1 MSRDRVEKDVSVI
14 ERVASGDKRA
24 LQEVYDL
31 FGGALFRYLSTLT
44 GDYQV
49 AEEILQDTLVA
60 VWRSAHTF
68 RGGSSAKTW
77 VFGVARRQAHN
88 TLRRRNLP
96 LAGEEMLHAC
106 PDEESGPEESLLFD
120 ARREELETGIG
131 QLSPVHREVLA
142 LIFFHELSY
151 EETPEVLDIPVGT
164 VKSRLSNAKKSLRAR
179 LQNPEEVQG

>member
-1 MSRDRVEKDVSVI
+1 MSRDRAEKDVSVI
-14 ERVASGDKRA
+14 ERVASGDKQA

-31 FGGALFRYLSTLT
+31 FGGPLFRYLSTLT

-60 VWRSAHTF
+60 VWRSARTF

-77 VFGVARRQAHN
+77 VFGIARRQAHN
-88 TLRRRNLP
+88 TLRRRRLP
-96 LAGEEMLHAC
+96 LAGEEVLSTFA
-106 PDEESGPEESLLFD
+106 DEEIGPEEGLISG
-120 ARREELETGIG
+120 ARKEELESGIRR
-131 QLSPVHREVLA
+131 LSPLHREVLA

-151 EETPEVLDIPVGT
+151 EETAEVLDIPLGT

-179 LQNPEEVQG
+179 LQKPEEA